1 MNWKELWM
9 TLFGTTEWLGLNIGF
24 WVALAAVL
32 LIVILMNVLFWSMK
46 PKTDTKN
53 CTNKKEAS
61 IGYSCLINS
70 LILQYKIFGF
80 LYIYQVDYIFFV
92 CVSHYFANLH

>member
-32 LIVILMNVLFWSMK
+32 LIADFIMNVLFWSMK

-53 CTNKKEAS
+53 CHNKKEA
-61 IGYSCLINS
+61 
-70 LILQYKIFGF
+70 
-80 LYIYQVDYIFFV
+80 
-92 CVSHYFANLH
+92 

>member
-24 WVALAAVL
+24 WVAFAAVL

-53 CTNKKEAS
+53 CHNKKEA
-61 IGYSCLINS
+61 
-70 LILQYKIFGF
+70 
-80 LYIYQVDYIFFV
+80 
-92 CVSHYFANLH
+92 

>member
-53 CTNKKEAS
+53 CHNKK
-61 IGYSCLINS
+61 
-70 LILQYKIFGF
+70 
-80 LYIYQVDYIFFV
+80 
-92 CVSHYFANLH
+92 